1 MGVIQELS
9 HILFPTRCFG
19 CSAIGISICSQC
31 RKEWH
36 PHYYQT
42 HVYGLKVHSAVLY
55 SKTASKI
62 ILTAKENGIKGAD
75 NLIIDAIT
83 HVIKQSNFDKHNLRL
98 VPIPSS
104 LSNSRR
110 RGRNFVEEI
119 CKEVSRKCHIPFSPL
134 LTIVKRVED
143 QSGLSAKARALNMK
157 GAFGIKPGMHPLGDL
172 LLIDDIVTTGAT
184 VTEASRALHAG
195 GFNLLG
201 SVTACVTQPLR

>member
-42 HVYGLKVHSAVLY
+42 HVSGLKVHSAILY

-83 HVIKQSNFDKHNLRL
+83 HVIKQGNFDKHNVRL

-104 LSNSRR
+104 SRNSRR
-110 RGRNFVEEI
+110 RGRNFLEDI
-119 CKEVSRKCHIPFSPL
+119 CKKVSQQTHIPFTSL

-143 QSGLSAKARALNMK
+143 QSGLSAKDRALNMK